1 MLDIP
6 CVIFAGGRSS
16 RMGEDK
22 ALLPFSTSKTL
33 TEYQLHRLQ
42 NIFSHVYVSCK
53 TKEKFDFEANFIEDI
68 ELNSLFAPSIGFIS
82 VFKRLQCERFFAI
95 SVDTPF
101 IDLKII
107 QTIISRDSLHVE
119 ATIAQTVQ
127 GAQPLC
133 GIYHISIL
141 PKLEEMLHTQN
152 HKMNSLLRHSQTE
165 YINFDNEQA
174 FFNINHPYE
183 YKKAKEVLVNND
195 LL

>member
-1 MLDIP
+1 MFDIP

-22 ALLPFSTSKTL
+22 ALLPFSNSKTL

-42 NIFSHVYVSCK
+42 TIFSHVYVSCK

-68 ELNSLFAPSIGFIS
+68 QVDSLFAPSIGFIS
-82 VFKRLQCERFFAI
+82 VFKTLKCERFFAI

-101 IDLKII
+101 IDPEII

-119 ATIAQTVQ
+119 ATIAKTSK
-127 GAQPLC
+127 GTQPLC

-141 PKLEEMLHTQN
+141 SKLEEMLHSNN
-152 HKMNSLLRHSQTE
+152 HKMNALLKHSQTK
-165 YINFDNEQA
+165 YIHFDNEQA
-174 FFNINHPYE
+174 FFNINHPDE